1 LKIAALL
8 LLLGA
13 TAGAQKTKLLVLS
26 VDGLDNRYLR
36 DADAMKLKIPNIRSL
51 MKYGAWASDGVVGE
65 VPTVTWPSH
74 TTLLTGVPPQ
84 VHGILGNRRPK
95 AEGGDY
101 YWSYDLLK
109 VQTLWD
115 AAKHAGLTS
124 ASVTWPVTVDAP
136 IDWNL
141 PEYFLKR
148 QGGAMDLAGIES
160 KSTPGLVDAIA
171 AKYPSFRQQWMD
183 DRTRALATMC
193 LLQEKQPDFMA
204 VHFVDLDAEEHDTEP
219 FSPAS
224 FAMLERTDELI
235 GKILAVTPPNISVA
249 LVSDHGFIP
258 VKKTVALKVLL
269 AKAGQN
275 GPVNVNPFW
284 VSASDAGVATALED
298 LRKDPA
304 NGIGRAIPAAEWK
317 RFMPSVPMPVAVYE
331 PADGYLFNPAPSGEV
346 YGKPYEIG
354 THGFWPARPGPR
366 SVFVL
371 RAPGRKTEKLGE
383 MSILE
388 IAPRLA
394 RAMGLEFE
402 PAKTR

>member
-1 LKIAALL
+1 LKTAALL
-8 LLLGA
+8 LFLA
-13 TAGAQKTKLLVLS
+13 FAASAQKAKLLVLS

-36 DADAMKLKIPNIRSL
+36 DADAMKLKIPNIRRLVSE
-51 MKYGAWASDGVVGE
+51 GAWASDGVVGE

-74 TTLLTGVPPQ
+74 TTLLTGVPPR

-95 AEGGDY
+95 AQGGDY
-101 YWSYDLLK
+101 YWTYDLLK

-115 AAKHAGLTS
+115 SAKRAGLTT
-124 ASVTWPVTVDAP
+124 AAVTWPVTVNAP
-136 IDWNL
+136 ITWDL
-141 PEYFLKR
+141 PEYFRKR

-160 KSTPGLVDAIA
+160 KSTPGLVEAIA

-183 DRTRALATMC
+183 DRTRALATMY
-193 LLQEKQPDFMA
+193 LLQEKHPDLLA

-224 FAMLERTDELI
+224 FAMLEWTDELI
-235 GKILAVTPPNISVA
+235 GKILAVTPPDMAVV
-249 LVSDHGFIP
+249 LVSDHGFIA
-258 VKKTVALKVLL
+258 VKKTAAIKVLL
-269 AKAGQN
+269 AKAGQS
-275 GPVNVNPFW
+275 GPVEVNPFW
-284 VSASDAGVATALED
+284 ISTPDAGVATTLAD
-298 LRKDPA
+298 LRKDAA
-304 NGIGRAIPAAEWK
+304 NGIGRAIPESEWK
-317 RFMPSVPMPVAVYE
+317 RFMPGIPFPAAVYE
-331 PADGYLFNPAPSGEV
+331 PADGYLFNPTPSGEF

-371 RAPGRKTEKLGE
+371 RQPGGKAEKLGE
-383 MSILE
+383 ISILD